1 LLGEIFTKLAPINQ
15 NSVVSLLRA
24 FDSIDL
30 MEEKYYEPL
39 IGLLV
44 SFRDGLDPGSQ
55 AVVLHTIRRLLLG
68 APKAVRVWESAN
80 NQKIGI
86 S

>member
-1 LLGEIFTKLAPINQ
+1 MLGDILRELAPINQ

-30 MEEKYYEPL
+30 MEEEYYEPL

-44 SFRDGLDPGSQ
+44 SFRDSLDQGRQ
-55 AVVLHTIRRLLLG
+55 AIVLHTVRRLLLG
-68 APKAVRVWESAN
+68 APIAVGVWESVN
-80 NQKIGI
+80 KK
-86 S
+86 